1 MKILLNISPPLTD
14 LAPHHS
20 HGPGRFLHSA
30 LISLINWFIGWREPR
45 NPIAALKSD
54 MASVKRGGQHEVMD
68 STLIV

>member
-1 MKILLNISPPLTD
+1 MAQVDFFILLLF
-14 LAPHHS
+14 HW
-20 HGPGRFLHSA
+20 
-30 LISLINWFIGWREPR
+30 INWFIGWREPR